1 YMRAARARTGA
12 LVFSSLRELIT
23 LERVAK
29 TSKPTKYISIR
40 YPAPS
45 DLKLPKDHDPEAW
58 AVFREVANAVH
69 WFATQIRDLEPAIVY
84 RGAIPQD
91 AKLLRPHLRQVRN
104 FIVALTEIDTSVNR
118 GWVDKQTILNAA
130 HARERSN

>member
-1 YMRAARARTGA
+1 M
-12 LVFSSLRELIT
+12 
-23 LERVAK
+23 
-29 TSKPTKYISIR
+29 
-40 YPAPS
+40 
-45 DLKLPKDHDPEAW
+45 
-58 AVFREVANAVH
+58 FREVANAVH

-118 GWVDKQTILNAA
+118 GWFDKQTILGYYASRGSESSASNKDADATGDVPQPNAV
-130 HARERSN
+130 ETPSPPEG